1 MVYKKNYK
9 KIYKKK
15 YVYKKFVI
23 FVECNF
29 FSLGHEW
36 QGIACKQYIYIYI
49 ENKFTLYIL

>member
-1 MVYKKNYK
+1 MVYKKIT
-9 KIYKKK
+9 KIYIYIK

-29 FSLGHEW
+29 LSLGHQW